1 MRNLP
6 LFCIFCL
13 FLIVVANA
21 LIDVSHQATETSM
34 PSFRTI
40 DSGTAELS
48 SSTLDSFASRFR
60 GALIREKDDGYD
72 GARRVWNCL
81 IDKRPALIA
90 RCSGVAD
97 VVEAID
103 LARQRDL
110 LLAVRGGGHNVSGS
124 AVCDGGL
131 VIDLSAMHAVHVD
144 QTARTVRVEG
154 GATLAD
160 IDRET
165 QRFGLATTTGNVSK
179 TGIAGLTL
187 SGGFGN
193 LRRKFGLGVDN
204 LLSAEVVTA
213 DGAVVRT
220 DASTNSDLFWAV
232 RGGGGNFGVV
242 TSFEF
247 QLHQLGPEV
256 MFAAQFFSI
265 GQAREAFR
273 RWRDCMSDARDE
285 ISSIAFFWTVPLAD
299 PFPEELRG
307 GRVFLYGAL
316 YAGPAEEGEKALAP
330 VMKIGTPILDLS
342 GRGPYTQ
349 WQQAFD
355 PFFTPGSVYPRLYA
369 YWKSLYLHG
378 LDDALIDDLVG
389 RAREL
394 PSEQCLIAIWQLG
407 GAPARVP
414 ETATAFG
421 RRSAPFLLS
430 YDSCWT
436 DPNQNDHVI
445 AWTREQIAAAEP
457 YSPGGSYLNFPGV
470 GEDNESLVRKAYG
483 SNYER
488 LAQIKRIYD
497 PRNLFRMNQNI
508 VPAA

>member
-1 MRNLP
+1 M
-6 LFCIFCL
+6 
-13 FLIVVANA
+13 IV
-21 LIDVSHQATETSM
+21 LKTTDG
-34 PSFRTI
+34 
-40 DSGTAELS
+40 GTAELS
-48 SSTLDSFASRFR
+48 SGALGAFGSRFR
-60 GALIREKDDGYD
+60 GALIGEKDQGYD
-72 GARRVWNCL
+72 AARRVWNGL
-81 IDKRPALIA
+81 IDRRPALIA

-97 VVEAID
+97 VVAAVR
-103 LARQRDL
+103 LAREHDL

-131 VIDLSAMHAVHVD
+131 VIDLSSMHSTRLDLATRTVHVD
-144 QTARTVRVEG
+144 G

-160 IDRET
+160 IDCET

-187 SGGFGN
+187 GGGFGN

-204 LLSAEVVTA
+204 LVSAEVVTA
-213 DGAVVRT
+213 NGAVVRA
-220 DASTNSDLFWAV
+220 DGSTKADLFWGL

-247 QLHQLGPEV
+247 QLHPVGPEV
-256 MFAAQFFSI
+256 MFAGQFFRL
-265 GQAREAFR
+265 GDARAALR
-273 RWRDCMSDARDE
+273 RWRDFVSDAADE
-285 ISSIAFFWTVPLAD
+285 ISSIAFFWTIPRTD
-299 PFPEELRG
+299 PFPQELRG
-307 GRVFLYGAL
+307 ERVFLYGAL
-316 YAGPAEEGEKALAP
+316 YAGPVEEGENTLAP
-330 VMKIGTPILDLS
+330 LMKIGTPILDLS

-355 PFFTPGSVYPRLYA
+355 PFFLPGAVYPELYA
-369 YWKSLYLHG
+369 YWKSLYLNG
-378 LDDALIDDLVG
+378 LDDGLIDDLVG
-389 RAREL
+389 RAGNL

-407 GAPARVP
+407 GALARVP

-436 DPNQNDHVI
+436 DQNRNEHVI

-470 GEDNESLVRKAYG
+470 GEDNETLVRKAYG
-483 SNYER
+483 PNYER

-497 PRNLFRMNQNI
+497 PENLFRVNQNI
-508 VPAA
+508 VPAAV

>member
-1 MRNLP
+1 M
-6 LFCIFCL
+6 
-13 FLIVVANA
+13 
-21 LIDVSHQATETSM
+21 T
-34 PSFRTI
+34 SFRTI
-40 DSGTAELS
+40 EGGTAEI
-48 SSTLDSFASRFR
+48 DSRALAMFATRFR
-60 GALIREKDDGYD
+60 GALIGEKDQGYD
-72 GARRVWNCL
+72 GARRVWNGL

-97 VVEAID
+97 VVEAIG
-103 LARQRDL
+103 LAREHNL

-124 AVCDGGL
+124 AVCDAGL

-165 QRFGLATTTGNVSK
+165 QLFGLATTTGNVSK

-204 LLSAEVVTA
+204 LVSAQVVTA
-213 DGAVVRT
+213 DGAVVRA
-220 DASTNSDLFWAV
+220 DASTNPDLLWAL

-247 QLHQLGPEV
+247 QLHPLGPEV
-256 MFAAQFFSI
+256 MFAAQFF
-265 GQAREAFR
+265 GLGDAREAFR
-273 RWRDCMSDARDE
+273 RWRDFVSDAPDE
-285 ISSIAFFWTVPLAD
+285 ISSIAFFWTIPRAD
-299 PFPEELRG
+299 PFPHELRG
-307 GRVFLYGAL
+307 ERVFLYGAL
-316 YAGPAEEGEKALAP
+316 YAGSVEDGEKALAP
-330 VMKIGTPILDLS
+330 VMKIGKPILNLS

-355 PFFTPGSVYPRLYA
+355 PFFIAGAVYPRLYA

-378 LDDALIDDLVG
+378 LDDALIDDLIG

-394 PSEQCLIAIWQLG
+394 PSEQCLMAIWQLG
-407 GAPARVP
+407 GALARVP

-436 DPNQNDHVI
+436 DPNQNDRVI
-445 AWTREQIAAAEP
+445 AWTRQQIAAAEP
-457 YSPGGSYLNFPGV
+457 HSPGGSYLNFPGV
-470 GEDNESLVRKAYG
+470 GEDNEPLVRKAYG
-483 SNYER
+483 ANYGR
-488 LAQIKRIYD
+488 LAQLKRIYD
-497 PRNLFRMNQNI
+497 PRNLFRINQNI
-508 VPAA
+508 APAAA

>member
-1 MRNLP
+1 M
-6 LFCIFCL
+6 
-13 FLIVVANA
+13 
-21 LIDVSHQATETSM
+21 T
-34 PSFRTI
+34 SFRTI
-40 DSGTAELS
+40 EGGTAEI
-48 SSTLDSFASRFR
+48 DSRALAMFATRFR
-60 GALIREKDDGYD
+60 GALIGEKDQGYD
-72 GARRVWNCL
+72 GARRVWNGL

-97 VVEAID
+97 VVEAIG
-103 LARQRDL
+103 LAREHNL

-124 AVCDGGL
+124 AVCDAGL

-165 QRFGLATTTGNVSK
+165 QLFGLATTTGNVSK

-204 LLSAEVVTA
+204 LVSAQVVTA
-213 DGAVVRT
+213 DGAVVRA
-220 DASTNSDLFWAV
+220 DASTNPDLLWAL

-247 QLHQLGPEV
+247 QLHPLGPEV
-256 MFAAQFFSI
+256 MFAAQFF
-265 GQAREAFR
+265 GLGDAREAFR
-273 RWRDCMSDARDE
+273 RWRDFVSDAPDE
-285 ISSIAFFWTVPLAD
+285 ISSIAFFWTIPRAD
-299 PFPEELRG
+299 PFPHELRG
-307 GRVFLYGAL
+307 ERVFLYGAL
-316 YAGPAEEGEKALAP
+316 YAGSVEDGEKALAP

-355 PFFTPGSVYPRLYA
+355 PFFIAGAVYPRLYA

-378 LDDALIDDLVG
+378 LDDALIDDLIG

-394 PSEQCLIAIWQLG
+394 PSEQCLMAIWQLG
-407 GAPARVP
+407 GALARVP

-436 DPNQNDHVI
+436 DPNQNDRVI
-445 AWTREQIAAAEP
+445 AWTRQQIAAAEP
-457 YSPGGSYLNFPGV
+457 HSPGGSYLNFPGV
-470 GEDNESLVRKAYG
+470 GEDNEPLVRKAYG
-483 SNYER
+483 ANYER
-488 LAQIKRIYD
+488 LAQLKRIYD
-497 PRNLFRMNQNI
+497 PRNLFRINQNI
-508 VPAA
+508 APAAA

>member
-1 MRNLP
+1 M
-6 LFCIFCL
+6 
-13 FLIVVANA
+13 
-21 LIDVSHQATETSM
+21 T
-34 PSFRTI
+34 SFRTI
-40 DSGTAELS
+40 EGGTAEID
-48 SSTLDSFASRFR
+48 STALAMFATWFR
-60 GALIREKDDGYD
+60 GALIGEKDQGYD
-72 GARRVWNCL
+72 GARRVWNGL

-97 VVEAID
+97 VVEAIG
-103 LARQRDL
+103 LAREHNL

-124 AVCDGGL
+124 AICDGGL

-165 QRFGLATTTGNVSK
+165 QLFSLATTTGNVSK

-204 LLSAEVVTA
+204 LLSADVVTA
-213 DGAVVRT
+213 DGAVVRA
-220 DASTNSDLFWAV
+220 DASRNPDLFWAL

-247 QLHQLGPEV
+247 QLHALGPEV
-256 MFAAQFFSI
+256 MFAAQVF
-265 GQAREAFR
+265 GLGHAREAFR
-273 RWRDCMSDARDE
+273 RWRDFVSDAPDE
-285 ISSIAFFWTVPLAD
+285 ISSIAFFWTIPRAD
-299 PFPEELRG
+299 PFPHELRG
-307 GRVFLYGAL
+307 ERVFLYGAL
-316 YAGPAEEGEKALAP
+316 YAGSVQDGEKALAP
-330 VMKIGTPILDLS
+330 VTKIGTPILDLS

-355 PFFTPGSVYPRLYA
+355 PFFIPGAIYPRLYA

-378 LDDALIDDLVG
+378 LDDALIDDLIG

-394 PSEQCLIAIWQLG
+394 PSEQCLMAIWQLG
-407 GAPARVP
+407 GALARVP

-436 DPNQNDHVI
+436 DPNQNDRVI
-445 AWTREQIAAAEP
+445 AWTRQQIAAAEP

-470 GEDNESLVRKAYG
+470 GEDNEPLVRKAYG
-483 SNYER
+483 ANYER
-488 LAQIKRIYD
+488 LAQLKRIYD
-497 PRNLFRMNQNI
+497 PRNLFRINQNI
-508 VPAA
+508 APTAA